1 METMDDKADRRARAI
16 ADLTMAAEHGG
27 DQLEATARAA
37 FVAGLEPFEIA
48 ELSGMDMA
56 RVWEVL
62 GMPPPA

>member
-1 METMDDKADRRARAI
+1 
-16 ADLTMAAEHGG
+16 MAAEHGG

-48 ELSGMDMA
+48 EISGMDMA